1 MTVNESFLNMK
12 PKIYTILSQAVEE
25 GVKRGYRRAFKHIE
39 SPSEEDV
46 TDSIDSA
53 VMASILEYFI
63 FDSEFDD

>member
-1 MTVNESFLNMK
+1 MK
-12 PKIYTILSQAVEE
+12 PKIYMILSQAVED
-25 GVKRGYRRAFKHIE
+25 GVKRGYRRAFKHVE

-53 VMASILEYFI
+53 VMASILEYLT

>member
-1 MTVNESFLNMK
+1 M
-12 PKIYTILSQAVEE
+12 ILSQAVED
-25 GVKRGYRRAFKHIE
+25 GVKRGYRRAFKHVE

-53 VMASILEYFI
+53 VMASILEYFT